1 MTLALEYLRDRYN
14 EEQSRF
20 DHLENKCSKLLGF
33 SSVVIAAITAFAST
47 KSGAI
52 FHPEFFLSELA
63 LAFYLLGALA
73 VICSWGHALEA
84 LRIRDCTV
92 LPRNRETAEYLIEV
106 DEETAKRHIYQCYSD
121 TLEKLKIEI
130 DEKSKK
136 LNLAYNDIVF
146 SAWCLGLA
154 AVLFILMEMAR

>member
-1 MTLALEYLRDRYN
+1 MKLALGYLRDRYN

-20 DHLENKCSKLLGF
+20 DHLENKCSKFLGF
-33 SSVVIAAITAFAST
+33 SSVVIAAITAVASV
-47 KSGAI
+47 KNGAI
-52 FHPEFFLSELA
+52 FHPEFFLSGLA

-92 LPRNRETAEYLIEV
+92 LPRNRETAEYLIEA

-121 TLEKLKIEI
+121 TLEKLKFEI
-130 DEKSKK
+130 DEKSRK
-136 LNLAYNDIVF
+136 LNLAYEDIVF

-154 AVLFILMEMAR
+154 AVVFIFMEMTK